1 MTLCC
6 CFLESCE
13 RFDEAHFVKSFQW
26 AIVETG
32 FGLVDSRVFG
42 VAIEIDFDGGDEL
55 VLQWPRRER
64 AAIVVC
70 DEDGAGDRRERL
82 EHIAFC
88 RRVMRKQEKVV
99 LIVGR
104 QLRVCIER
112 AARAH
117 ATRVIFTAACKI
129 FSPKKEHHQEV
140 HQPLRATSHNARE
153 ETFG

>member
-1 MTLCC
+1 M
-6 CFLESCE
+6 ESCE

-26 AIVETG
+26 TIVETG

-82 EHIAFC
+82 EHMGGEDDEEA
-88 RRVMRKQEKVV
+88 RGGEGGRKGE
-99 LIVGR
+99 G
-104 QLRVCIER
+104 
-112 AARAH
+112 
-117 ATRVIFTAACKI
+117 
-129 FSPKKEHHQEV
+129 
-140 HQPLRATSHNARE
+140 ARE
-153 ETFG
+153 GPGVCAAFGFSSLARCRA